1 MVGKSDFK
9 ENHKSNLDLDLGL
22 LNIENNW
29 IFGINSEIGKKFE
42 NLDKNW
48 KFGKNFEF
56 GKFEKRFGNFG

>member
-42 NLDKNW
+42 NLDKN
-48 KFGKNFEF
+48 
-56 GKFEKRFGNFG
+56 